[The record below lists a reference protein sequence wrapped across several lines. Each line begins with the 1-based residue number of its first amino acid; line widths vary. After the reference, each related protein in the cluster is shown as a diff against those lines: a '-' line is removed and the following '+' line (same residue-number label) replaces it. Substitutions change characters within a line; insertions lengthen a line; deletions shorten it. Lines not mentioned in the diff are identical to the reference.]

1 MAVIWNHTLRKSIGI
16 VISISKAVDIVV
28 GFGVC
33 PDTSDPKLVKIIV
46 DEITS
51 MWEVDA
57 FTLNTRVW
65 KIVYTSVPF
74 KWGELSW
81 LQVFVNGVIY
91 FHACDSIYLDDGV
104 RSNFVI
110 LFDLKSEKFGE
121 VCLPERLVH
130 APLLRETKVN
140 ESLGLLE
147 YYIEGGKYVCDR
159 VVGFRNNGEVVMELL
174 DDDIFDES
182 GIEVY
187 EPLSGHTNGVG
198 INGESSVLKTNGNGP
213 RYHFIRECVENEQ
226 VIVEHV
232 SGENQR
238 VNEGLGAH
246 KVQGDEIVT
255 WCARATLFDSE
266 IQRVIVGEFL
276 SFGCGWKACYQKSRN
291 PSSSASPTR
300 PILFSI

>member
-74 KWGELSW
+74 KWGEFSW
-81 LQVFVNGVIY
+81 LQVFVIGVIY
-91 FHACDSIYLDDGV
+91 FHAYDSICLFDDGG

-110 LFDLKSEKFGE
+110 SFDLKSEKFGE

-147 YYIEGGKYVCDR
+147 YFDEGEMSLCGVWTRKDGANKSFTKIYTIKVECKSLYGR
-159 VVGFRNNGEVVMELL
+159 VLGFRNNGEVVMEL
-174 DDDIFDES
+174 DDDNYEKAR
-182 GIEVY
+182 IEVY
-187 EPLSGHTNGVG
+187 EPLSGHINGVG
-198 INGESSVLKTNGNGP
+198 INGKRLTFSARSYMETLLLL
-213 RYHFIRECVENEQ
+213 NE
-226 VIVEHV
+226 
-232 SGENQR
+232 
-238 VNEGLGAH
+238 
-246 KVQGDEIVT
+246 T
-255 WCARATLFDSE
+255 DS
-266 IQRVIVGEFL
+266 IIH
-276 SFGCGWKACYQKSRN
+276 
-291 PSSSASPTR
+291 
-300 PILFSI
+300 